1 MAQKFCGEMVRLK
14 RSYMSEVGG
23 WVEDEPGGDTEY
35 VIARRRLIRRGT
47 MGLAVKTSEG
57 SRLDVLIEGQ
67 LWPITRDALAPVH

>member
-14 RSYMSEVGG
+14 RGYMSEVGG
-23 WVEDEPGGDTEY
+23 WVEDEPGGDVEY
-35 VIARRRLIRRGT
+35 VIARRRVFGRGT

-67 LWPITRDALAPVH
+67 LWPITRDALAPVQ